1 MQHQKL
7 SKKSANTCAEC
18 RSRKVKCDGLRD
30 VCSPCSRLNISCSFQ
45 RGDGDA
51 EAAPERRRARL
62 ACEACHSLK
71 ARCTGELPECKR
83 CRLRGVDCIYPASKR
98 ASARPGS
105 RSKGRM
111 SMLSP
116 DESAETDMRSRSQ
129 STYAGSTPAAPRV
142 YDVSASSLDDG
153 LVMRMFEAFFQHIHP
168 IPLYSFFHKA
178 SLIQAFEADLLQS
191 GLVLSIIG
199 MTCQLLDM
207 GPGMKDYGTQCL
219 REAEKLVMEDIGKPS
234 LVKIQVLIL
243 LVRHHAQQRRFSNAF
258 VLLALAS
265 RFAYALRLN
274 RESPNLCF
282 LAQESRRRMM
292 WSLFIIDTTLAG
304 GIRELVLSPTSSLHI
319 QLPCQERNFEF
330 DLAQETE
337 PLQPKPQAPLSDSV
351 GSLGMYVRVLWL
363 RHRILETTKEA
374 AMYGTELD
382 QLQTR
387 MASLAAELD
396 AFEASLPL
404 SFRLS
409 EKNIQLRAYSP
420 RLCPY
425 LLVHIWWLQSY
436 CDLYRIV
443 LSGLEGALSPE
454 QSQLLDP
461 GFVTECRRRCFNN
474 AKALSGIFRTFRAL
488 KNGCPVMELEVFACA
503 YQCARIIFYFY
514 HNSGAA
520 LELSADVAQEL
531 AQQCLSAMETVPV
544 SCAASDGLK
553 ADLVALL
560 DRGHHGEPPT
570 TGTRRRI
577 GTRSGGPSRKHRA
590 SVHKSLARQGEGIDP
605 DHIDSVIAPEVQA
618 APVSGTASRANNTA
632 KNEHEGSPA
641 EDFSISNAFQGAFDG
656 LDLASDPMTSD
667 PFGWLIGEGVTAE
680 HLAWNG

>member
-1 MQHQKL
+1 M
-7 SKKSANTCAEC
+7 
-18 RSRKVKCDGLRD
+18 
-30 VCSPCSRLNISCSFQ
+30 SCSFQ

-62 ACEACHSLK
+62 ACEACHLLK

-83 CRLRGVDCIYPASKR
+83 CRTKGVDCIYPANKR
-98 ASARPGS
+98 IPG
-105 RSKGRM
+105 RSTPQAKGQQ
-111 SMLSP
+111 SLLSP
-116 DESAETDMRSRSQ
+116 DESAETDPRSRSQ
-129 STYAGSTPAAPRV
+129 STQLGQTPTPTRV
-142 YDVSASSLDDG
+142 YDVSSASLDDG

-178 SLIQAFEADLLQS
+178 SLIQAFEAGLLQS

-207 GPGMKDYGTQCL
+207 GPGMKAYGTECL
-219 REAEKLVMEDIGKPS
+219 REAENLVMVDIGKPS
-234 LVKIQVLIL
+234 LIKIQVLIL

-274 RESPNLCF
+274 RESPGLCF

-304 GIRELVLSPTSSLHI
+304 GIRELLLTPTSSIHI

-337 PLQPKPQAPLSDSV
+337 PLQPKSKTPLSESV

-363 RHRILETTKEA
+363 RHRILEATKEA
-374 AMYGTELD
+374 VMYGENLAM
-382 QLQTR
+382 LHEK
-387 MASLAAELD
+387 MAQLAAELD
-396 AFEASLPL
+396 DFEASLPH
-404 SFRLS
+404 SFRFS

-425 LLVHIWWLQSY
+425 LLVHIWWRQSY

-443 LSGLEGALSPE
+443 LSGLEGSLSADQLRQLDADFVTKCRRLCFEHARALS
-454 QSQLLDP
+454 D
-461 GFVTECRRRCFNN
+461 V
-474 AKALSGIFRTFRAL
+474 FRAFRAL
-488 KNGCPVMELEVFACA
+488 KNGCPVMELELFACA
-503 YQCARIIFYFY
+503 YQCAKVLFYTY
-514 HNSGAA
+514 HQSGSAFG
-520 LELSADVAQEL
+520 LSADVAQDS
-531 AQQCLSAMETVPV
+531 AQQCLNAMEIIPV
-544 SCAASDGLK
+544 SCAASDMLK
-553 ADLVALL
+553 EDLASLL
-560 DRGHHGEPPT
+560 SRGQHLEPSPEPARAS
-570 TGTRRRI
+570 RRR
-577 GTRSGGPSRKHRA
+577 GAARAGSRNA
-590 SVHKSLARQGEGIDP
+590 SVQNTFVRQRRAQAPDEMEGVTTPNVGDADSIHANEPKDRVARQ
-605 DHIDSVIAPEVQA
+605 
-618 APVSGTASRANNTA
+618 
-632 KNEHEGSPA
+632 NEHEGSPE
-641 EDFSISNAFQGAFDG
+641 EDFSVSNAFQGAFDG

-667 PFGWLIGEGVTAE
+667 PFGWLIGDGVTAE